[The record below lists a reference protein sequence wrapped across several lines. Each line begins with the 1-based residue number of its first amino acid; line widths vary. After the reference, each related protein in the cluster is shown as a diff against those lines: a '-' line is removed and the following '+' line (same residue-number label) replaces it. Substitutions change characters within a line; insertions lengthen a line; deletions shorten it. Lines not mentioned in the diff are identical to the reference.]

1 MYKRINEPLT
11 KNGKELFAIGDT
23 CNEIIGDS
31 ANWEKVNK
39 TVWDLQEGDTFWMIY
54 EYDDTS
60 WYVWDSKNSVCIT
73 LRENGNCFL
82 SEEEAEEVSW
92 RRQFETKMK
101 REFKPEECD
110 WNDINAYKYF
120 VRFNHNDKK
129 LDVLLSLYMQNQG
142 VIYCKTE
149 EVVEQFVKDN
159 ESDLLR
165 YFGVVK

>member
-11 KNGKELFAIGDT
+11 KNGKELFAVGDT

-82 SEEEAEEVSW
+82 SEEEAEEASW
-92 RRQFETKMK
+92 RRQFETKMR
-101 REFKPEECD
+101 REFKPEEVD
-110 WNDINAYKYF
+110 WNNSEIRKYYITYDTYNKCIDF
-120 VRFNHNDKK
+120 DFTWFTKTQNITHCND
-129 LDVLLSLYMQNQG
+129 G
-142 VIYCKTE
+142 EI
-149 EVVEQFVKDN
+149 VEQFIKDN